1 MTSNLRPRNGNEG
14 LEWALEDSEVEFLQ
28 LEKTILAECRM
39 QDLLHVGVAIVG
51 EVVVVADVVGAVEVG
66 DEVEEGS
73 RLTMYYKLPL
83 PNYHQKLRES
93 GTAPL

>member
-28 LEKTILAECRM
+28 LEKTILAECRI
-39 QDLLHVGVAIVG
+39 QDLLHVGVA
-51 EVVVVADVVGAVEVG
+51 VVVVGDVVGAVEVG